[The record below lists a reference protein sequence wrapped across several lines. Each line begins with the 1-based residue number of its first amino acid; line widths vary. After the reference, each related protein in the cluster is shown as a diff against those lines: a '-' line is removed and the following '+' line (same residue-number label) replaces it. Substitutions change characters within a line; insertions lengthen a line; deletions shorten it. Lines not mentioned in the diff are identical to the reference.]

1 MNMPVAVAA
10 LLVLALSACGDA
22 EPLAGSAKPTA
33 AVEASTHA
41 SPTPAA
47 GPTCDGGP
55 AVSRAEEPDYPDFV
69 VMRGQYYFSKG
80 RSEQAVTLGPV
91 LGEVRCQ
98 LIGSGTRRE
107 YEKVDG
113 DAAGLPAGTS
123 IYTVAGQD
131 PARVLAT
138 KTADGVEV
146 WQPE

>member
-1 MNMPVAVAA
+1 MKMPVAVAA
-10 LLVLALSACGDA
+10 LLALSLSACGDA
-22 EPLAGSAKPTA
+22 EPLASSGKPTA
-33 AVEASTHA
+33 ASDSGTQA
-41 SPTPAA
+41 SPPPAT

-55 AVSRAEEPDYPDFV
+55 AVSMAEELDYADFV
-69 VMRGQYYFSKG
+69 VMRGQYYYNRG

-91 LGEVRCQ
+91 VGKVRCQ

-131 PARVLAT
+131 PAKMLAT